1 MKNYAAYGSNLN
13 IGQMSHRC
21 PGAKLLGTAW
31 LEDWQLLFKG
41 SKTGSYLTIEPK
53 KGCRVPL
60 GIWQVNRSDERQLD
74 IYEGFP
80 SFYQKYEQALD
91 VRLEDG
97 TIKRMK
103 VFFYAMPT
111 SAKLGLP
118 SRRYLLVCLEGYSDF
133 GFDSAYLEEAMTASR
148 STTK

>member
-53 KGCRVPL
+53 KGSRVPL
-60 GIWQVNRSDERQLD
+60 GIWKVSKADEQMLD
-74 IYEGFP
+74 IYEGCP
-80 SFYQKYEQALD
+80 DFYQKYEQTLN
-91 VRLEDG
+91 VCLEGG
-97 TIKRMK
+97 TTKRMK

-118 SRRYLLVCLEGYSDF
+118 ARRYLLVCLEGYRDF
-133 GFDSAYLEEAMTASR
+133 GFDSAFLEEALMASR
-148 STTK
+148 RTK

>member
-13 IGQMSHRC
+13 IEQMAYRC

-60 GIWQVNRSDERQLD
+60 GIWRVNKADEHQLD
-74 IYEGFP
+74 IYEGYP
-80 SFYQKYEQALD
+80 DFYQKYEQTLN
-91 VRLEDG
+91 VCLEDG
-97 TIKRMK
+97 TTKRMK

-111 SAKLGLP
+111 SAKLGL
-118 SRRYLLVCLEGYSDF
+118 SSWRYLLVCLDGYQDF
-133 GFDSAYLEEAMTASR
+133 GFGSAFLEEALMASR
-148 STTK
+148 RTK